1 MKSRQVLITGAA
13 QIMLAPMPKRRF
25 VAMDEIAGAVD
36 FLLSDAA
43 RNVTGQCLVID
54 GGWTAQ

>member
-1 MKSRQVLITGAA
+1 
-13 QIMLAPMPKRRF
+13 MLAPMPKKHF
-25 VAMDEIAGAVD
+25 IGMDEIAGALD
-36 FLLSDAA
+36 YLLSDAA